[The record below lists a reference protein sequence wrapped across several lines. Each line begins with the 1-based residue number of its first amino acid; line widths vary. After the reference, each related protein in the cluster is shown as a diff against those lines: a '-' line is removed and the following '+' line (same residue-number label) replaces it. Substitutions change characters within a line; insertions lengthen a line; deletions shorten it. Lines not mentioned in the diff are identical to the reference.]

1 MRDSSKTQL
10 AFKTQLFANNTQ
22 QAYFAKACG
31 VSRFCWNWGLAH
43 WNEQY
48 EAHCKNNDL
57 PKPNGKALKKQL
69 NAVKKDEFP
78 WMYEVTPLHL
88 FWVLDSAAQQPFIF
102 LDRAF
107 KDWLK
112 DLTSNKPKHLKKSR
126 PTFKKKGKCLDS
138 FYVGGDQVKV
148 INDKV
153 KVPNLGWVTMAEPIK
168 YGGHI
173 HSMTISRQAD
183 KWYVSF
189 SINVDLSLLP
199 SKSQAACGVDLGIK
213 TLATLSSGD
222 ITHWHTPK
230 PLKQA
235 LKKLKR
241 YQRRLAKKVK
251 GSRGYQKQREKIAR
265 LHKHI
270 ADIRLNTLHQLTR
283 YLSQNFSKVV
293 IEDLNVKG
301 MMQNRKLA
309 RSIADVGMFEFR
321 RQLTY
326 KMTWKAGELRVADR
340 WFASSKL
347 CSNCGAKHA
356 NLKLS
361 DRLFHCVSCGHTQ
374 DRDENASVNLENY
387 KELNTGR
394 SPEINAV
401 GDDGS
406 ALVV

>member
-1 MRDSSKTQL
+1 MSDSSKIQL
-10 AFKTQLFANNTQ
+10 ANRTQLFANNTQ
-22 QAYFAKACG
+22 QTYFAKACG
-31 VSRFCWNWGLAH
+31 VSRFCWNWGLSH
-43 WNEQY
+43 WSEQY
-48 EAHCKNNDL
+48 QAHRENTDL

-69 NAVKKDEFP
+69 NAIKRTEFP
-78 WMYEVTPLHL
+78 WMYEVTALYL
-88 FWVLDSAAQQPFIF
+88 CLVLDSAAQQPFIH

-107 KDWLK
+107 NEWLK
-112 DLTSNKPKHLKKSR
+112 DLTSKKSRHLKKSR
-126 PTFKKKGKCLDS
+126 PTFKKKGKSLDS

-148 INDKV
+148 EGNKV

-173 HSMTISRQAD
+173 NSMTISRQAD
-183 KWYVSF
+183 KWFVSF
-189 SINVDLSLLP
+189 SIEVSLCMLP
-199 SKSQAACGVDLGIK
+199 SKSQAKCGVDLGIK
-213 TLATLSSGD
+213 TLATLSKGD

-230 PLKQA
+230 PLKLA

-251 GSRGYQKQREKIAR
+251 GSRGYQKQKQKIAR
-265 LHKHI
+265 LHKRI
-270 ADIRLNTLHQLTR
+270 ADIRLNTLHQLTC
-283 YLSQNFSKVV
+283 YLSQQFSKVV

-309 RSIADVGMFEFR
+309 RSIADVGMYEFR

-326 KMTWKAGELRVADR
+326 KMAWKEGELVVADR

-347 CSNCGAKHA
+347 CSKCGAKHA
-356 NLKLS
+356 NLQLS
-361 DRLFHCVSCGHTQ
+361 DRLYHCMSCGMKK

-406 ALVV
+406 VILV

>member
-1 MRDSSKTQL
+1 MSNSSKIQL
-10 AFKTQLFANNTQ
+10 AFKTQLFANNRQ
-22 QAYFAKACG
+22 QAYFAKASG
-31 VSRFCWNWGLAH
+31 VARFCWNWGLAH

-48 EAHCKNNDL
+48 QAHRENSEL

-69 NAVKKDEFP
+69 NAMKKAEFP
-78 WMYEVTPLHL
+78 WMYEVTKY
-88 FWVLDSAAQQPFIF
+88 AAQQPFIH

-107 KDWLK
+107 KDWIK

-126 PTFKKKGKCLDS
+126 PTFKKKGKSLDS

-148 INDKV
+148 IGDKV

-173 HSMTISRQAD
+173 NGMTISRQAD
-183 KWYVSF
+183 KWYASF
-189 SINVDLSLLP
+189 SMEVNLSPLP
-199 SKSQAACGVDLGIK
+199 CKNQAACGVDLGIK
-213 TLATLSSGD
+213 TLATLSNGD
-222 ITHWHTPK
+222 IKRWQTPK
-230 PLKQA
+230 PLRQA
-235 LKKLKR
+235 LRKLKR
-241 YQRRLAKKVK
+241 YQRRLAKKIK
-251 GSRGYQKQREKIAR
+251 GSRGYQKQKQKIAR
-265 LHKHI
+265 LHKRI
-270 ADIRLNTLHQLTR
+270 ADIRLDTLHQLTH
-283 YLSQNFSKVV
+283 YLSQHFSKVV

-326 KMTWKAGELRVADR
+326 KMAWRGGELVVADR

-347 CSNCGAKHA
+347 CSKCKVKHA
-356 NLKLS
+356 NLTLS
-361 DRLFHCVSCGHTQ
+361 DRLFHCMSCGHTQ

-387 KELNTGR
+387 EELNTGR

-406 ALVV
+406 VILV

>member
-1 MRDSSKTQL
+1 MSDSSKKQL
-10 AFKTQLFANNTQ
+10 AFKTQLFANNIQ

-48 EAHCKNNDL
+48 QVHKADSVL

-69 NAVKKDEFP
+69 NAIKKEEFP
-78 WMYEVTPLHL
+78 WMYEVTKY
-88 FWVLDSAAQQPFIF
+88 AAQQPFIF
-102 LDRAF
+102 LDLAF
-107 KDWLK
+107 KEWMK
-112 DLTSNKPKHLKKSR
+112 DLTSSKSKHLKKSR
-126 PTFKKKGKCLDS
+126 PMFKKKGKCQDS

-148 INDKV
+148 NADKV

-173 HSMTISRQAD
+173 RSMTISRQAD

-189 SINVDLSLLP
+189 SIEIDLCPLP
-199 SKSQAACGVDLGIK
+199 SKNQAACGVDLGIK
-213 TLATLSSGD
+213 TLATLSQGD

-235 LKKLKR
+235 LKQLKR
-241 YQRRLAKKVK
+241 YQRRLAQKIK
-251 GSRGYQKQREKIAR
+251 GSRGYQKQKQKIAR
-265 LHKHI
+265 LHKRV

-283 YLSQNFSKVV
+283 YLSKHFSAVT

-309 RSIADVGMFEFR
+309 RSIADVGMYEFR
-321 RQLTY
+321 RQLSY
-326 KMTWKAGELRVADR
+326 KMDWQGGELIVADR

-347 CSNCGAKHA
+347 CSQCGAKHA
-356 NLKLS
+356 NLTLS
-361 DRLFHCVSCGHTQ
+361 DRLFHCMSCGHTQ

-387 KELNTGR
+387 REKHTGR

-401 GDDGS
+401 GDDG
-406 ALVV
+406 AVMTV